1 MPQFSSVFI
10 QVLITVDNSRRDGI
24 LIYDKFGV
32 AGKTIKMHTKVT
44 VVMLV
49 LASGL
54 CLTGCN
60 PTMNDLGTFNGH
72 FEPGDFNRAG
82 QFAESKI
89 GKGNKPSGNDLL
101 WTLQLAA
108 SEKAQL
114 NHAESIAYFD
124 KAEEMMNYFAS
135 NSEVLDTVGST
146 LVNDNAIPY
155 KGQQYDGIMVNTYKA
170 LDFMAEEK
178 PDLARVEFNR
188 ALERQTR
195 AKEHFNE
202 EIRKL
207 ETKLEKNKEETNAD
221 AMAMADDP
229 KTMTI
234 VNAKYPGL
242 SQFKP
247 YPDFVNP
254 FTTYLAGIYFLLIGE
269 DSRAADLLKETAGMV
284 PDNDYIKNDL
294 VLADDA
300 ASGKAKLENQCWVIF
315 ENGLGPVKGEF
326 RIDLPLVLVSSRV
339 YYAGIALPRLTRRS
353 IAYPY
358 LAIKT
363 DAGEYQTRQVA
374 DMERVI
380 ETEFKKDFKGILIR
394 AIASA
399 AVKAAGQAAAR
410 DNDKYGILT
419 AVIAFYSV
427 ATTAADVRIWS
438 ALPKDFQVARC
449 AIPENRLLEV
459 FAGNTA
465 FDVHIPSC
473 KNAIVYIKII
483 NAGATPVCEV
493 LAF

>member
-1 MPQFSSVFI
+1 MKMRI
-10 QVLITVDNSRRDGI
+10 KITI
-24 LIYDKFGV
+24 V
-32 AGKTIKMHTKVT
+32 ALA
-44 VVMLV
+44 LV
-49 LASGL
+49 SGL

-60 PTMNDLGTFNGH
+60 PAMNDLGVFNRY
-72 FEPGDFNRAG
+72 FEPGDFNQAG
-82 QFAESKI
+82 KFAESKI
-89 GKGNKPSGNDLL
+89 GKGSKPSGDDLL
-101 WTLQLAA
+101 WALQLAA
-108 SEKAQL
+108 SKKAQL
-114 NHAESIAYFD
+114 NHADSIATFN
-124 KAEEMMNYFAS
+124 KAEEMMNHFAS

-170 LDFMAEEK
+170 LEFLAEKK
-178 PDLARVEFNR
+178 PDMARVEFNR
-188 ALERQTR
+188 ALDRQTR

-207 ETKLEKNKEETNAD
+207 EAKLEKNKEKTRTD
-221 AMAMADDP
+221 AKAMADDP
-229 KTMTI
+229 KTMAI
-234 VNAKYPGL
+234 INANYPNL
-242 SQFKP
+242 NQFEP

-269 DSRAADLLKETAGMV
+269 NSRAADLLKETAGMV
-284 PDNDYIKNDL
+284 PDNDYIKSDL
-294 VLADDA
+294 VFADDV
-300 ASGKAKLENQCWVIF
+300 ASGKAKLGNQCWVIF

-339 YYAGIALPRLTRRS
+339 YYAGIALPRLTPRRV
-353 IAYPY
+353 AYPY
-358 LAIKT
+358 LAIRT

-380 ETEFKKDFKGILIR
+380 ETEFKKDFKGILMR

-399 AVKAAGQAAAR
+399 VVKAAAQAAVK
-410 DNDKYGILT
+410 DNDQYGILT
-419 AVIAFYSV
+419 AAIAVYSL

-449 AIPENRLLEV
+449 AIPGNRLLQV
-459 FAGNTA
+459 FGGNTA
-465 FDVHIPSC
+465 FDVHIPPC

-483 NAGATPVCEV
+483 NAGASPVCEV